1 MNTKNR
7 LCTIVCRGGLFIR
20 GSDLF
25 IKIEEGLILAGAVH
39 TGGEHP
45 VGGVVFLIAFGDDV
59 GEVEPVERPV
69 GDGGERLRAVAVA
82 REVRRDTAAE
92 LVSGAVRTACGS
104 AKPESAPSS
113 RTVKFTARER
123 A

>member
-1 MNTKNR
+1 MRCSPSAADGEPAYGAAAACRRAADAAIFYVNTKNR

-45 VGGVVFLIAFGDDV
+45 VGGIVFLIAFGDDV
-59 GEVEPVERPV
+59 GEVEAVERPV
-69 GDGGERLRAVAVA
+69 RGGGERL
-82 REVRRDTAAE
+82 
-92 LVSGAVRTACGS
+92 LF
-104 AKPESAPSS
+104 AP
-113 RTVKFTARER
+113 VYAFV
-123 A
+123 

>member
-1 MNTKNR
+1 M
-7 LCTIVCRGGLFIR
+7 CRGGLFIR

-69 GDGGERLRAVAVA
+69 GDGGERTYRIVKSEQSGSYALDILRKYKIAPEQLVA
-82 REVRRDTAAE
+82 REASDE
-92 LVSGAVRTACGS
+92 I
-104 AKPESAPSS
+104 
-113 RTVKFTARER
+113 
-123 A
+123 